1 MLCAVPLRRLAA
13 AIEQHRTGEMSI
25 GPILRVARSLLR
37 RRANLPLLCALLVG
51 CIGAPGGA
59 AANPPN
65 VWAHQCIT
73 DLETEEEVCTTEL
86 LTIQDGVEFVLY
98 FAHNPDGPA
107 PLVVIGLEETFVEF
121 LVTVDDKEP
130 MRADQCEVGMCYFD
144 AEKSTEL
151 LKQFKRGKKAHLRVE
166 MEGDEVVLDKVI
178 TLRGFSAEFVKFA
191 LKR

>member
-1 MLCAVPLRRLAA
+1 M
-13 AIEQHRTGEMSI
+13 II
-25 GPILRVARSLLR
+25 GPTLRFPRSLLR
-37 RRANLPLLCALLVG
+37 RPVALLLLWALG
-51 CIGAPGGA
+51 AGWLGAPSAA
-59 AANPPN
+59 AANTPN
-65 VWAHQCIT
+65 VWVHQCIT
-73 DLETEEEVCTTEL
+73 DLETEQEVCTTEL

-151 LKQFKRGKKAHLRVE
+151 LKQFKRGKKAHLRVV

>member
-1 MLCAVPLRRLAA
+1 
-13 AIEQHRTGEMSI
+13 MSI

-37 RRANLPLLCALLVG
+37 RRANLLLLCALLVG

-151 LKQFKRGKKAHLRVE
+151 LKQFKRGKKAHLRVV